1 MRRMREP
8 DVTAVA
14 RAEASTFSS
23 PWREDTLRSLLGRS
37 DAELWVADLDG
48 EVAGYAILWRILKD
62 GELASIVVREELRGQ
77 GIGSALLVWM
87 LGVAERAGVRNLY
100 LEARESN
107 QGALRLYRGCGFEEV
122 GVRERHY
129 EHPQEDALV
138 LKVTLGED
146 GDGEG

>member
-1 MRRMREP
+1 MRRMRER
-8 DVTAVA
+8 DVATVA
-14 RAEASTFSS
+14 RTDASTFSS
-23 PWREDTLRSLLGRS
+23 PWREDTFRSLLGRS
-37 DAELWVADLDG
+37 DAELWVADLGG

-62 GELASIVVREELRGQ
+62 GELASIVVREDLRGQ

-107 QGALRLYRGCGFEEV
+107 QGALRLYRGCGFEKV
-122 GVRERHY
+122 GVRKRHY

-146 GDGEG
+146 GAGEG

>member
-1 MRRMREP
+1 MRDR
-8 DVTAVA
+8 DVNAVT
-14 RAEASTFSS
+14 RADASTFSS
-23 PWREDTLRSLLGRS
+23 PWGEDTFRSLLGRS

-48 EVAGYAILWRILKD
+48 EVAGYAILWRILRD
-62 GELASIVVREELRGQ
+62 GELASIVVREDLRGQ

-107 QGALRLYRGCGFEEV
+107 QTALRLYRACGFERV